1 MDSVVMARGGERCWI
16 HKEWFYAVGVCC
28 YCRIKDMKLLCLN

>member
-16 HKEWFYAVGVCC
+16 HKGWFYAVGGVFAV
-28 YCRIKDMKLLCLN
+28 IVG